1 MKQKRNTIAK
11 TKILDLI
18 NTAEVALSH
27 AEIETLL
34 DGLCNRVTIYRVLD
48 RLVEED
54 LIHKVVNLE
63 GGVKYAKCHHAHTDS
78 AHLHNHIHFNCEK
91 CHQVT
96 CLEEIEPRF
105 QLSDQYQVNEV
116 NFVVSGLCP
125 ACK

>member
-48 RLVEED
+48 RLVE
-54 LIHKVVNLE
+54 VRSN
-63 GGVKYAKCHHAHTDS
+63 
-78 AHLHNHIHFNCEK
+78 
-91 CHQVT
+91 
-96 CLEEIEPRF
+96 P
-105 QLSDQYQVNEV
+105 
-116 NFVVSGLCP
+116 
-125 ACK
+125 